1 MLARELSPAGGR
13 GTERSA
19 GGAENPPRDCGAL
32 ICGTR
37 DCAPLFVGGRGTLR
51 AICVICGELVRPT
64 SELPMAGRCVL
75 LLPGRGTPRKAGEGT
90 VPDAL
95 SGPCGMIREG
105 VRGEDPV
112 RAADGP
118 WAFVL
123 TSRAPAPRLKLA
135 GGVMR
140 EATGRIPLRAGG
152 AAARWPAFGPSIA
165 FRVGA
170 IPTRPMG
177 ALARSLPETRIA
189 VPRTGKPF
197 CSVRDGAVVIPPG
210 ARRLA

>member
-1 MLARELSPAGGR
+1 VLARELNPAGGR
-13 GTERSA
+13 GAERSA
-19 GGAENPPRDCGAL
+19 GAAENPPRDCRVVIWGA
-32 ICGTR
+32 R
-37 DCAPLFVGGRGTLR
+37 DCAPLFIGGRGTLR
-51 AICVICGELVRPT
+51 AIWVICGEPVRPT
-64 SELPMAGRCVL
+64 SELPVAGRCML

-90 VPDAL
+90 APDVL

-112 RAADGP
+112 RPADGP
-118 WAFVL
+118 WPFAL
-123 TSRAPAPRLKLA
+123 PNRAPPPRLKLA

-140 EATGRIPLRAGG
+140 ETTGRIPLRAGG
-152 AAARWPAFGPSIA
+152 AAVRCPAFGPSIA

-177 ALARSLPETRIA
+177 ALARSLPETWIA